1 MLYDVTEDQHELEDL
16 AAIEPALV
24 NEGLALLEQWT
35 ADEMRR
41 SQRTVDPM
49 WIVMR
54 EGGPFHAR
62 FTSPQF
68 EAYKQ
73 RLRETGR
80 GQHAEDLQRRRERL
94 SNDRA
99 TRPSSP
105 RCPGRRSR
113 SILCVCSPGDPQ
125 RPSRSAPV
133 CSVVAAGLS
142 VIDASFFGLM
152 AERL

>member
-1 MLYDVTEDQHELEDL
+1 LVRTYHSGFHPFPDLMLYDVTEDRHELEDL
-16 AAIEPALV
+16 AATEPALV
-24 NEGLALLEQWT
+24 NEGLALLEGWT

-62 FTSPQF
+62 FTSPRF

-80 GQHAEDLQRRRERL
+80 AHHADALDQRRARL
-94 SNDRA
+94 
-99 TRPSSP
+99 TTWPH
-105 RCPGRRSR
+105 
-113 SILCVCSPGDPQ
+113 
-125 RPSRSAPV
+125 
-133 CSVVAAGLS
+133 
-142 VIDASFFGLM
+142 
-152 AERL
+152 